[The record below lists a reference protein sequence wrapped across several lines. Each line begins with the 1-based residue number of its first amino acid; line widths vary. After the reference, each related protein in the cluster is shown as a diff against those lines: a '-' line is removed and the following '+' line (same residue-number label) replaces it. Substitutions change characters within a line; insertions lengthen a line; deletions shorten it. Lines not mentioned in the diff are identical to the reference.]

1 MILRKINQIK
11 FIFFFLKEPLITLIF
26 NSIFTF
32 KVILLYIITVIGFFL
47 YPFLI
52 KPISATVA
60 IILFFSTLFDI
71 FQIYQIINCS
81 LICSIYFLVYYLC
94 SSFFYFNNFI
104 MILTATL
111 LASIFPI
118 FFRNHLIH
126 LNVLRWS
133 NTILLKCFNNR
144 LDWKI
149 VRIICRRLFL
159 DLDYFAFLRWLRLNS
174 WLFLFILWANSL
186 CSCAMD
192 LFIS

>member
-126 LNVLRWS
+126 LNVLR
-133 NTILLKCFNNR
+133 
-144 LDWKI
+144 
-149 VRIICRRLFL
+149 
-159 DLDYFAFLRWLRLNS
+159 
-174 WLFLFILWANSL
+174 
-186 CSCAMD
+186 
-192 LFIS
+192 